1 VTESRVL
8 ITGATGFVGSHVVE
22 RFANTGLLQ
31 RVLVRPTSDTR
42 QLRDVGADLVVGSL
56 NDEPSLRAAVQGVD
70 IVVHLAAATHAR
82 GETEYRRVND
92 QGTRNLIRAALGAD
106 PRPRRFVYLSSL
118 AAAGPSMDGRPVAP
132 DSAPRPLT
140 AYGRSKLA
148 GEVACRE
155 NRGIEFAVLRA
166 AAVYGPR
173 DSEMLRFF
181 KLASLGWM
189 PLPAGPRRRI
199 QLIHVSDLADAIAR
213 AALEPAVD
221 GLFHIAEPRAW
232 DWTEA
237 AGFIADA
244 VGRKARIVPVPV
256 FAMRAA
262 ALAAEAVHR
271 LAGRS
276 SMFNRDKVTEIAAPA
291 WICETDRA
299 ENAFG
304 FHAAISLPDGLRQTA
319 DWYRQ
324 HGWL

>member
-1 VTESRVL
+1 MTESRVL

-22 RFANTGLLQ
+22 RFANIGLQQ
-31 RVLVRPTSDTR
+31 RALVRPTSDTR
-42 QLRDVGADLVVGSL
+42 QLTAAGADLVVGNL
-56 NDEPSLRAAVQGVD
+56 NDEPSLRAAVEGAD
-70 IVVHLAAATHAR
+70 LVVHMAAATHAR
-82 GETEYRRVND
+82 GETDYRRVNET
-92 QGTRNLIRAALGAD
+92 GTRNLIRATLEAD

-118 AAAGPSMDGRPVAP
+118 AAAGPSTDGRPVTP
-132 DSAPRPLT
+132 ESVPRPLT

-148 GEVACRE
+148 GETACRE
-155 NRGIEFAVLRA
+155 AGGIEFAVLRA

-181 KLASLGWM
+181 KMASLGWM
-189 PLPAGPRRRI
+189 LLPAGPRRRL
-199 QLIHVSDLADAIAR
+199 QLVHVSDLADAVVR

-221 GLFHIAEPRAW
+221 GLFHIAEPRIW

-244 VGRKARIVPVPV
+244 VGRKARLVRIPLFV
-256 FAMRAA
+256 MNSA

-276 SMFNRDKVTEIAAPA
+276 SMFNRDKVSEIAAPA
-291 WICETDRA
+291 WICETERA
-299 ENAFG
+299 QQAFG
-304 FHAAISLPDGLRQTA
+304 FQAAISLPEGLRQTA

>member
-22 RFANTGLLQ
+22 RFTNAGLQQ
-31 RVLVRPTSDTR
+31 RVLVRSSSDTR
-42 QLRDVGADLVVGSL
+42 QLRAVGADLVVGSL
-56 NDEPSLRAAVQGVD
+56 NDEPSLRKAVEGAD

-82 GETEYRRVND
+82 GESEYRRVNEE
-92 QGTRNLIRAALGAD
+92 GTRNLIRAALVAD

-132 DSAPRPLT
+132 DTDPRPLT

-148 GEVACRE
+148 GEVVCRE
-155 NRGIEFAVLRA
+155 TRGFELAVLRS

-181 KLASLGWM
+181 KMASLGWI

-199 QLIHVSDLADAIAR
+199 QLVHVSDLADAIVR

-221 GLFHIAEPRAW
+221 GLFHIAESRAW

-244 VGRKARIVPVPV
+244 VGRKARLVRVPV
-256 FAMRAA
+256 FAMKAA
-262 ALAAEAVHR
+262 ALTVEAVHR

-276 SMFNRDKVTEIAAPA
+276 SMFNRDKVSEITAPA

-299 ENAFG
+299 RQTFG
-304 FHAAISLPDGLRQTA
+304 FQAAIPLPDGLRQTA